1 MEQPTVKPENEASAP
16 PETTLDEK
24 PTNTKEDDKIEITV
38 NAENQTPAPAAAAS
52 QPSAINAEG
61 ATIPQAG
68 EQIENN
74 NDSVE
79 YITDS
84 DSDDDD
90 HALNKSLVK
99 IRQVE
104 DNNQFYNS
112 MNSSLYT
119 VLSDEHAAARFPLL
133 AWNRTMHSQKKQM
146 IDLNAILKRYME
158 ENTNLEEEMK
168 DVCKD
173 IEQCKKDRSSQ
184 EQELNGLVKNI
195 TKQKVE
201 MTNFD
206 DKCKIITREARVLDL
221 KNSKLEKEVARAEKD
236 IADLQR
242 KIDELNGQIK
252 EADEEIE
259 NDKNDIEKMEPKK
272 NELDA
277 MLKKITE
284 ENRMALVNLL
294 RERKKTFL
302 EPLAQDIIEEAAK
315 KGKPGVDLEKALA
328 HYRAECLREK
338 RARGEPEDLVKLRAE
353 YAAAEKLS
361 KHLDVE
367 KRKLETTEEQLA
379 RNLIDI
385 NSQIDVLSTTIEKTN
400 LAIRINK
407 EKYAIDLN
415 KIDALVHLL
424 EANRDRLSDEFK
436 AANDYLLE
444 VLLKDLGKK
453 ERIDKELRQMGIL
466 LNWSAVQQKV
476 DSMKNQ
482 NNSESEGNK
491 SGASS
496 NKGSIR
502 SKGSQKKKGKR

>member
-1 MEQPTVKPENEASAP
+1 MEQTAIKPEMETSAP
-16 PETTLDEK
+16 PETTLEKTSSNKDE
-24 PTNTKEDDKIEITV
+24 NKIEIVV
-38 NAENQTPAPAAAAS
+38 NNENQEPAPAAAAS
-52 QPSAINAEG
+52 QPSAVNAEG
-61 ATIPQAG
+61 AIPIAG
-68 EQIENN
+68 ELP
-74 NDSVE
+74 NDTDD
-79 YITDS
+79 YLTDS

-99 IRQVE
+99 IRQIE
-104 DNNQFYNS
+104 DNQQHYNS
-112 MNSSLYT
+112 MNSSLYN

-133 AWNRTMHSQKKQM
+133 EWRTLHSQKQQM
-146 IDLNAILKRYME
+146 GDLNALLKRYME
-158 ENTNLEEEMK
+158 ENTNLEEEMTG
-168 DVCKD
+168 VCKD

-201 MTNFD
+201 MSNFD

-236 IADLQR
+236 IAELQK

-252 EADEEIE
+252 EADDEIE
-259 NDKNDIEKMEPKK
+259 NDKNDLEKMEPKK
-272 NELDA
+272 NGLET

-284 ENRMALVNLL
+284 ENRMALINLL
-294 RERKKTFL
+294 RERKKTFM
-302 EPLAQDIIEEAAK
+302 EPLAQDVIEEATK
-315 KGKPGVDLEKALA
+315 KGKPGLDLEKALA

-338 RARGEPEDLVKLRAE
+338 RARGEPEDLVKLREE
-353 YAAAEKLS
+353 YAAAEKMA
-361 KHLDVE
+361 KYLDLE

-385 NSQIDVLSTTIEKTN
+385 NSQIDVISTTIEKTN

-415 KIDALVHLL
+415 KIDALINLL
-424 EANRDRLSDEFK
+424 EGNRDRLNGEFK
-436 AANDYLLE
+436 SANEYLLE

-476 DSMKNQ
+476 DSLKNQ
-482 NNSESEGNK
+482 NSESEGGK
-491 SGASS
+491 SNASS

-502 SKGSQKKKGKR
+502 SKGSQKKKGKK